1 MSGSVS
7 RGASSGIDAVV
18 DLGVAAD
25 VAVSEGDTERVDG
38 ALTTTESFVVLVDRE
53 DCEPVRKRDAAR
65 RGRAGDEDELE
76 DVRLIRAASWLSDGG
91 LKLAGVRSGPGLGA
105 WIEACSDW
113 LDGGLDMVDDDDD
126 DGGGRGV
133 VDWWSA
139 ELVLTS
145 TYQNTSN

>member
-1 MSGSVS
+1 M
-7 RGASSGIDAVV
+7 
-18 DLGVAAD
+18 
-25 VAVSEGDTERVDG
+25 
-38 ALTTTESFVVLVDRE
+38 
-53 DCEPVRKRDAAR
+53 RKREAAR
-65 RGRAGDEDELE
+65 RGRAGEDVAGEEDEVE

-105 WIEACSDW
+105 WMEACSDW

-126 DGGGRGV
+126 DDDGGRGV

-139 ELVLTS
+139 QLVLTS